1 MFEIL
6 KIINFAKEAYNIQQ
20 EIYEKLKNKLSD
32 GSSGGGMVKVK
43 INGNF
48 ELKFL
53 EIDNSLFIMK
63 DKNFLQDMIV
73 AAINDGIKNS
83 KLLISEEMKG
93 IVNKLVI

>member
-1 MFEIL
+1 
-6 KIINFAKEAYNIQQ
+6 
-20 EIYEKLKNKLSD
+20 
-32 GSSGGGMVKVK
+32 MVKVK